1 MNVHFSLQGHSI
13 ITLWQNAQNLPPP
26 SPPYSHLF
34 GLSSPLPLQRS
45 KLNLNS
51 PYHHYLHHHF
61 SQKEY
66 PKFTGIQMVLII
78 RYGLLISLLIL
89 TKYKQID

>member
-13 ITLWQNAQNLPPP
+13 IKLWQNAQNLP
-26 SPPYSHLF
+26 F
-34 GLSSPLPLQRS
+34 QRS

>member
-1 MNVHFSLQGHSI
+1 MYIFPYRDIQLLRYDKMPKI
-13 ITLWQNAQNLPPP
+13 CLPP